1 MRQSYN
7 LDSLVDYRTA
17 PIPETTRVV
26 NPAYRTLDGKV
37 RKTVASLSRKRAE
50 FGAMNL
56 EGEIETKKIEA
67 FTQRKSDLK
76 EDIEHLR
83 KEAEAAEGSAQS
95 DKAAR
100 HL

>member
-1 MRQSYN
+1 M
-7 LDSLVDYRTA
+7 
-17 PIPETTRVV
+17 
-26 NPAYRTLDGKV
+26 

-56 EGEIETKKIEA
+56 EGEIEAKKIEA

-83 KEAEAAEGSAQS
+83 KEAEQL
-95 DKAAR
+95 KALRKATKR
-100 HL
+100 HVETAHPN